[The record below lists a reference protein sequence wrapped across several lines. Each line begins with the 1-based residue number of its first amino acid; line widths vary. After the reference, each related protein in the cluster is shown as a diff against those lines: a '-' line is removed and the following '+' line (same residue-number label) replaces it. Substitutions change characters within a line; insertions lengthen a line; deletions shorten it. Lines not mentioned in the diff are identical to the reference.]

1 MFIKNLI
8 CNHTLSMAA
17 AHRLRDTNLKVTKK
31 SYSKLLSVVA
41 KNSPMSA
48 YEIMNALNP
57 MHKPT
62 PPRHVYRM
70 VKKLSGQETIVHKG
84 KRYLIWG
91 GPRYLYTN
99 LKTKNL
105 NRIDELEKERNRDF
119 HQIVQSYVG
128 YEVFSSYSP
137 VSYEDEQAMDE
148 IKKMCSDPGNY
159 RYSLSIRGLLL
170 LSYGESRTKIKVGK
184 KERMG
189 EVLDA
194 PATLDAAPFLLNW
207 KDFEQAGFKVVKTLE
222 KLSEELFHYIIDEKT
237 ENDSLLL
244 KTIERYTNEVLG
256 HFYLYHRLGI
266 LADKLKR
273 RNQGYFRKYIG
284 LNIPNKLTEYHR
296 KMLNFQK
303 ILLSKELTLVEQRLE
318 GLQ

>member
-1 MFIKNLI
+1 MFIKNVI
-8 CNHTLSMAA
+8 CNHILSMVPAY
-17 AHRLRDTNLKVTKK
+17 RLRDTNLKVTKK

-41 KNSPMSA
+41 RNGPMSA

-70 VKKLSGQETIVHKG
+70 VKKLSGQETIEG
-84 KRYLIWG
+84 KRYPIWG
-91 GPRYLYTN
+91 GPKYLDTN

-105 NRIDELEKERNRDF
+105 NRIDELEKERKRDF
-119 HQIVQSYVG
+119 HQIVKLCLG
-128 YEVFSSYSP
+128 YGVFSSYSP

-170 LSYGESRTKIKVGK
+170 LSYDEPGTKIKAGK

-189 EVLDA
+189 EVLES
-194 PATLDAAPFLLNW
+194 PATLDVAPFLLNW
-207 KDFEQAGFKVVKTLE
+207 KDFEQAGFKVVNTLE
-222 KLSEELFHYIIDEKT
+222 KLSQELFHYIVDEKT

-244 KTIERYTNEVLG
+244 KAMQRYSNEVLG

-266 LADKLKR
+266 LADKIKK
-273 RNQGYFRKYIG
+273 RNQEFFREYIE

-303 ILLSKELTLVEQRLE
+303 ILLSKELTLIEQRLE

>member
-1 MFIKNLI
+1 
-8 CNHTLSMAA
+8 
-17 AHRLRDTNLKVTKK
+17 
-31 SYSKLLSVVA
+31 
-41 KNSPMSA
+41 MSA

-57 MHKPT
+57 THKPT

-84 KRYLIWG
+84 KRYRIWG
-91 GPRYLYTN
+91 EPKYLDTT
-99 LKTKNL
+99 LKTKNFI
-105 NRIDELEKERNRDF
+105 RIDELEKERNRDF
-119 HQIVQSYVG
+119 HQIVKLYLGCRVS
-128 YEVFSSYSP
+128 SSYSP
-137 VSYEDEQAMDE
+137 VSYEDEQVVDE
-148 IKKMCSDPGNY
+148 IKKICSNPGNY
-159 RYSLSIRGLLL
+159 RYSLNIRGLLL
-170 LSYGESRTKIKVGK
+170 LWYGESRTKIKVGK
-184 KERMG
+184 KERME

-194 PATLDAAPFLLNW
+194 PATLDVAPFLLNW
-207 KDFEQAGFKVVKTLE
+207 KDFEQTGFKVVKTLE

-244 KTIERYTNEVLG
+244 KAIERYTNEVLA

-273 RNQGYFRKYIG
+273 RNQEYFRKYIG

-296 KMLNFQK
+296 KMLIFQK
-303 ILLSKELTLVEQRLE
+303 ILLSKEVTLMEQRLE